1 MDLSTT
7 YLGMKLSNPLMP
19 GASPLV
25 DEIDTVKRLEDAG
38 ASMITMH
45 SLFEEQIARE
55 QVATFIHTE
64 AHGQSFAEAMT
75 YFPSPESFHLGPD
88 EYLEHLRKVKQ
99 AVSVPVVGSLNGYSM
114 GGWLEYAKL
123 IEQAGA
129 DALEL
134 NVFMLGS
141 NPQESGAQ
149 IELRTVQMVQA
160 VRKAVRIPVAVKL
173 SPYYTSMGHF
183 ASKLDEAGADGLV
196 LFNRFYQPDID
207 VEELQVR
214 RQIHLSSSAELPLR
228 LTWLALLSPKT
239 KASLA
244 CSGGVHTAIDV
255 VQSVM
260 AGAHA
265 VQLVSCLLKRGPAYL
280 GTLKQE
286 LAQWLEEHEYHSL
299 RQAQGSMNLEACPD
313 PTVYSRAN
321 YMLVLQS
328 WRAAHV

>member
-7 YLGMKLSNPLMP
+7 YLGLKLPHPLMP

-25 DEIDTVKRLEDAG
+25 DEIDTVKKLEDAG
-38 ASMITMH
+38 AAAIVMH
-45 SLFEEQIARE
+45 SLFEEQITRE
-55 QVATFIHTE
+55 QVAHFVHTE
-64 AHGQSFAEAMT
+64 SHGQSFAEALT
-75 YFPSPESFHLGPD
+75 YFPSPEAFHLGPE
-88 EYLEHLRKVKQ
+88 EYLDHLRKVKQ
-99 AVSVPVVGSLNGYSM
+99 AVSVPVIGSLNGYTM
-114 GGWLEYAKL
+114 GGWLEYAKQ

-134 NVFMLGS
+134 NVFVLGS
-141 NPQESGAQ
+141 NPAESGAQ
-149 IELRTVQMVQA
+149 LELRTVQMVQA

-173 SPYYTSMGHF
+173 SPFYTSLAHF
-183 ASKLDEAGADGLV
+183 ASKLDEAGAAGLV

-214 RQIHLSSSAELPLR
+214 RQVHLSSSAELPMR
-228 LTWLALLSPKT
+228 LTWLAMLSPKV

-244 CSGGVHTAIDV
+244 ASGGVHTVLDI
-255 VQSVM
+255 VQSIM

-265 VQLVSCLLKRGPAYL
+265 VQLVSALLKRGPSYL
-280 GTLKQE
+280 ATLRQE

-299 RQAQGSMNLEACPD
+299 QQAQGSMNLEACPD
-313 PTVYSRAN
+313 PIVYSRAN

-328 WRAAHV
+328 WRDAK

>member
-7 YLGMKLSNPLMP
+7 YLGLKLPNPLMP

-25 DEIDTVKRLEDAG
+25 DDVDTVRRLEDAG
-38 ASMITMH
+38 ASAITMH

-64 AHGQSFAEAMT
+64 SHGQSFAEALT
-75 YFPSPESFHLGPD
+75 YFPSPDSFHLGPD
-88 EYLEHLRKVKQ
+88 EYLDHLRKVKQ
-99 AVSVPVVGSLNGYSM
+99 AVSVPVIGSLNGYSL

-141 NPQESGAQ
+141 NPAEPGAS
-149 IELRTVQMVQA
+149 IELRAVQMVQA

-173 SPYYTSMGHF
+173 SPYYTSMAHF
-183 ASKLDEAGADGLV
+183 SSKLDEAGADGLV

-214 RQIHLSSSAELPLR
+214 RQVHLSSSAELPLR
-228 LTWLALLSPKT
+228 LTWLAMLSPKL

-244 CSGGVHTAIDV
+244 CSGGVHTVTDV

-280 GTLKQE
+280 GTLRQE

-313 PTVYSRAN
+313 PQVYSRAN

-328 WRAAHV
+328 WRDSH